1 MNKDPKLAIVFPG
14 QGSQIIGMLDNLI
27 TIDKKAREIVNIAS
41 DVLGYDIL
49 KIISDG
55 PKEKLDSTEVTQPAI
70 LLTSYVT
77 WLLWKHESNAIPSVL
92 AGHSLGEYTALLCA
106 DIISFEDA
114 IMIVSERGKYMQQS
128 VPDSTGAMAAILGLD
143 DSLIE
148 QLCSN
153 AAEDE
158 IVSAANYN
166 SPGQVVVSGHKNA
179 VNRMINL
186 AKNAGARRAILLP
199 VSVPSHCALMKDT
212 ANKFSKLLDKIT
224 FNNAQIP
231 ILQNVDAKL
240 KTNAADIK
248 TALIKQLYEPVRW
261 VDTINEIHRIGVT
274 KIIECGPNN
283 VLSGLIKRI
292 EKSFELFSISDKPS
306 LDKTLI

>member
-14 QGSQIIGMLDNLI
+14 QGSQTIGMLDNLI

-77 WLLWKHESNAIPSVL
+77 WLLWKHESNTIPSVL

-199 VSVPSHCALMKDT
+199 VSVPSHCVLMKDT

-292 EKSFELFSISDKPS
+292 EKSFELFSISDRPS

>member
-14 QGSQIIGMLDNLI
+14 QGSQTIGMLDNLI

-41 DVLGYDIL
+41 DVLGYYIL

-306 LDKTLI
+306 LEKTLI

>member
-14 QGSQIIGMLDNLI
+14 QGSQTIGMLDNLI

-77 WLLWKHESNAIPSVL
+77 WLLWKHESNTIPSVL

-179 VNRMINL
+179 VNRLINL

-306 LDKTLI
+306 LEKTLI

>member
-14 QGSQIIGMLDNLI
+14 QGSQTIGMLDNLI

-77 WLLWKHESNAIPSVL
+77 WLLWKHESNTIPSVL

-179 VNRMINL
+179 VNRLINL

-212 ANKFSKLLDKIT
+212 ANKFSKLLDKVT

>member
-179 VNRMINL
+179 VNRLINL

>member
-14 QGSQIIGMLDNLI
+14 QGSQTIGMLDNLI

-77 WLLWKHESNAIPSVL
+77 WLLWKHESNTIPSVL

-199 VSVPSHCALMKDT
+199 VLS
-212 ANKFSKLLDKIT
+212 
-224 FNNAQIP
+224 
-231 ILQNVDAKL
+231 
-240 KTNAADIK
+240 
-248 TALIKQLYEPVRW
+248 LIH
-261 VDTINEIHRIGVT
+261 I
-274 KIIECGPNN
+274 
-283 VLSGLIKRI
+283 
-292 EKSFELFSISDKPS
+292 
-306 LDKTLI
+306 

>member
-77 WLLWKHESNAIPSVL
+77 WLLWKHESNTIPSVL

-274 KIIECGPNN
+274 KIIECGPSN

>member
-77 WLLWKHESNAIPSVL
+77 WLLWKHESNTIPSVL

-179 VNRMINL
+179 VNRLINL

>member
-14 QGSQIIGMLDNLI
+14 QGSQTIGMLDNLI

-292 EKSFELFSISDKPS
+292 EKSFELFSISDRPS

>member
-77 WLLWKHESNAIPSVL
+77 WLLWKHESNTIPGVL

-114 IMIVSERGKYMQQS
+114 IMMVSERGKYMQHS
-128 VPDSTGAMAAILGLD
+128 VPKSTGAMAAILGLD

-148 QLCSN
+148 QLCSD

-274 KIIECGPNN
+274 KIIECGPSN

>member
-14 QGSQIIGMLDNLI
+14 QGSQTIGMLDNLI

-77 WLLWKHESNAIPSVL
+77 WLLWKHESNTIPSDL
-92 AGHSLGEYTALLCA
+92 AGHSIGEYTALLCA
-106 DIISFEDA
+106 DIISIEDA

-179 VNRMINL
+179 VNRLINL

>member
-14 QGSQIIGMLDNLI
+14 QGSQTIGMLDNLI

-77 WLLWKHESNAIPSVL
+77 WLLWKHKSNTIPSVL

-179 VNRMINL
+179 VNRLINL

>member
-14 QGSQIIGMLDNLI
+14 QGSQTIGMLDNLI

-248 TALIKQLYEPVRW
+248 TTLIKQLYEPVRW

>member
-14 QGSQIIGMLDNLI
+14 QGSQTIGMLDNLI

-41 DVLGYDIL
+41 DILGYDIL

-283 VLSGLIKRI
+283 ELSGLIKRI

>member
-1 MNKDPKLAIVFPG
+1 MNKDPKLAIIFPG

-27 TIDKKAREIVNIAS
+27 TIDKKTREIVNIAS
-41 DVLGYDIL
+41 DILGYDIL

-148 QLCSN
+148 QLCGN

-306 LDKTLI
+306 LEKTLI